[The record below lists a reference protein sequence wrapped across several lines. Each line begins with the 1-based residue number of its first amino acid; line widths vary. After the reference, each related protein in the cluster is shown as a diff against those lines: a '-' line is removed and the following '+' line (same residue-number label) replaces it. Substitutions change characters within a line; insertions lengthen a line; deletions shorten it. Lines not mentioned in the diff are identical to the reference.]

1 MFAQLS
7 STMTLREFE
16 NGYWYLTDLR
26 DFAIQIGI
34 PRSQKTVWA
43 KARRKRERRKDQFVP
58 AING

>member
-1 MFAQLS
+1 
-7 STMTLREFE
+7 MTLREFE